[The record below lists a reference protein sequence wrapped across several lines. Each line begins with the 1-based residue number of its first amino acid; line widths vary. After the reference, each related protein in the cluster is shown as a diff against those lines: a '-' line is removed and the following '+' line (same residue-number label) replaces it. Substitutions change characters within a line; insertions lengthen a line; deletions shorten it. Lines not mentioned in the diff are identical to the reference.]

1 MYNTYHNTVHNSFY
15 CDILFHFSL
24 HLLTF
29 LTLPT
34 YSFLP
39 TLSRSLF
46 LTIPSYLPP
55 FHSLFLTFPS
65 YFRPMHSLILP
76 IPSYFPFTLS
86 LPFLFLL
93 FSPNCTLFLLFALSF
108 FNFPLVSVLLFRNVI
123 LSLPYH
129 LSLFFRPV
137 ITPFY
142 CIQYSTVWHGLT
154 TYPHEGCW
162 IQLYSCWWRGRMR
175 WWWWTP
181 ASCSPTVSAS
191 GREPHDSRARPG
203 KR

>member
-1 MYNTYHNTVHNSFY
+1 MESDLKICLITCFQTFSSLFYSPFPLFLYNTYHNTVHHSFY

-55 FHSLFLTFPS
+55 FHSLFLSFPS
-65 YFRPMHSLILP
+65 YFRPIHSLILP

-86 LPFLFLL
+86 
-93 FSPNCTLFLLFALSF
+93 
-108 FNFPLVSVLLFRNVI
+108 FPFRNVI

-129 LSLFFRPV
+129 LSLSSSD
-137 ITPFY
+137 
-142 CIQYSTVWHGLT
+142 Q
-154 TYPHEGCW
+154 
-162 IQLYSCWWRGRMR
+162 
-175 WWWWTP
+175 
-181 ASCSPTVSAS
+181 
-191 GREPHDSRARPG
+191 
-203 KR
+203 